1 MSNKMLPRI
10 GSEKNCSIPRQQ
22 RLNVGQRNV
31 NFFSVKVL
39 KAAVFAANGQLKNKC
54 NLIIIIN

>member
-1 MSNKMLPRI
+1 MLPRI

-31 NFFSVKVL
+31 NFFSVKML